1 MFLCAEGIAIPAS
14 RTNVSYSCIP
24 VFLYSPQ
31 KKETRRHENKTIV
44 MLAGD
49 KSSAYKSNVLYSRI
63 PVFLY
68 SPKE

>member
-14 RTNVSYSCIP
+14 RTNVSYSCIL
-24 VFLYSPQ
+24 VFPP
-31 KKETRRHENKTIV
+31 KKEDEETRRQENKTIV

-68 SPKE
+68 SPKK